1 MIGRRALIAGVAML
15 TATEAHGQYFPRG
28 TTEREVRFAGSG
40 DVTLVGTLT
49 LPTISEI
56 EKVPGVVLVA
66 GSGPTDR
73 DGNNPLI
80 PVRVD
85 LLKEIARSLGRA
97 GIASLR
103 YDKRGIGASAIH
115 RRNWADRQ
123 ESYFTWDQFVS
134 DVQAAHA
141 ELVRHDEIKAY
152 ATALLGHSEGGL
164 LAIAA
169 TAAMGRERPY
179 ALVLASTPGRPL
191 GEIVREQIAR
201 SMPSLSAT
209 AERIMS
215 AIRTTSRV
223 PPNGPPA
230 FRAVFPDY
238 AGAFLKAAFAFD
250 PAATL
255 ARTDIPCLL
264 LQGGADIQVVPPHD
278 VQPLLDTLAR
288 RKAPGEALIAP
299 MVSHNLKLV
308 SGPGDPGFTGPIAPA
323 IEIKLVGWLR
333 HLLAAPSS
341 F

>member
-1 MIGRRALIAGVAML
+1 MIGRRALIAGAAML
-15 TATEAHGQYFPRG
+15 TATEARGQYFPRG
-28 TTEREVRFAGSG
+28 MTEREVRFAGSG
-40 DVTLVGTLT
+40 GVTLVGTLA

-56 EKVPGVVLVA
+56 QKVPGVVLVA

-80 PVRVD
+80 RVRVD
-85 LLKEIARSLGRA
+85 LLKEIAASLGRA

-115 RRNWADRQ
+115 RRNPADRQ

-169 TAAMGRERPY
+169 TAAMGKKRPY

-201 SMPSLSAT
+201 SMPSLNAT

-215 AIRTTSRV
+215 AIRTTGRV
-223 PPNGPPA
+223 PPDGPPA
-230 FRAVFPDY
+230 FRAVFPGY
-238 AGAFLKAAFAFD
+238 AGAFLRAAFAFD

-308 SGPGDPGFTGPIAPA
+308 SGPDDPGFAGPIAPA

>member
-1 MIGRRALIAGVAML
+1 MIGRRLLLAGAAML
-15 TATEAHGQYFPRG
+15 AATETRAQYFPRG
-28 TTEREVRFAGSG
+28 IEEREVRFAGSG
-40 DVTLVGTLT
+40 GVALAGTLV
-49 LPTISEI
+49 LPAISEI
-56 EKVPGVVLVA
+56 ERVPGVVLVA

-103 YDKRGIGASAIH
+103 YDKRGIGGSAIH
-115 RRNWADRQ
+115 QRDAADRQ

-141 ELVRHDEIKAY
+141 ELVRHDEIKSY

-169 TAAMGRERPY
+169 TAAMGKKRPY

-201 SMPSLSAT
+201 SMPSLGPT
-209 AERIMS
+209 AERIMA
-215 AIRTTSRV
+215 AIRDTSQV
-223 PPNGPPA
+223 PRDVPSA
-230 FRAVFPDY
+230 FRAVFPAY

-255 ARTDIPCLL
+255 ARTDVPCLL
-264 LQGGADIQVVPPHD
+264 LQGGADVQVVPPRD
-278 VQPLLDTLAR
+278 VQPLLDTLSR
-288 RKAPGEALIAP
+288 RTAPGEALIAP

-308 SGPGDPGFTGPIAPA
+308 TGPDDPGFAGPIAPA

-333 HLLAAPSS
+333 HLLAAPSAL
-341 F
+341 